1 MAATHTVSNIY
12 SVHPTI
18 SPVRVP
24 VNQLRKEYE
33 TLQSLYNDQPMT
45 VRRFL
50 DDQAC
55 QLAEGILEHLTQVH
69 FLLPDQIEIRTI
81 PPGEEMVYSIPP
93 HYKNQF
99 VGGVKNRLTH
109 KDILASISRRF
120 NELENL
126 NIQSIAWSTGLLRYA
141 LVTHIVRDVLPSGH
155 TVQYEAVD
163 GEEIPTQPVSA
174 EEVLNSAIEFTTE
187 AISENVS
194 QGSTLGNVPV
204 PYVSSARRFYMP
216 QWVAFDDQDQLLVN
230 TIEEARSCLASMQRY
245 VRLLQAAEM
254 LAPYVVADPVY
265 QQKRYGMLGQLI
277 NQGRAYARY
286 QTIQM
291 INLIKERSSHNELNR
306 GLSLNLPYFDE
317 QALEMK
323 TLSFE
328 VIPYGRILYVNAFIV
343 LAVRQELATVARNI
357 HLDPNTRKY
366 LMAELHMFESSF
378 YQSDG
383 LMPS

>member
-12 SVHPTI
+12 SVHSTI

-99 VGGVKNRLTH
+99 VGGVKNRITH

-230 TIEEARSCLASMQRY
+230 TIEEARSCLVSMQRY